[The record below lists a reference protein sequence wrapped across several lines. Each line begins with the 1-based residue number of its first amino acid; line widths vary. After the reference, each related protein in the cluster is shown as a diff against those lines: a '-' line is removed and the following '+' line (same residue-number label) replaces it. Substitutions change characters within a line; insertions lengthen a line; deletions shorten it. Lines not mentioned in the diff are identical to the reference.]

1 MSPEPDQ
8 LLHHLASACEALDEA
23 RQRYCGLRL
32 LETAHG
38 QFHPEVPDL
47 ATSIRDMER
56 RVHALRRAV
65 SFAMVAVPVGE
76 ESYPEAS
83 EEIDDGPRSVP

>member
-8 LLHHLASACEALDEA
+8 LLTHLASACEALDEA

-38 QFHPEVPDL
+38 QGHPDVPDL

-65 SFAMVAVPVGE
+65 SFAMVAIPFDADSPQE
-76 ESYPEAS
+76 T
-83 EEIDDGPRSVP
+83 DDDRHPLS